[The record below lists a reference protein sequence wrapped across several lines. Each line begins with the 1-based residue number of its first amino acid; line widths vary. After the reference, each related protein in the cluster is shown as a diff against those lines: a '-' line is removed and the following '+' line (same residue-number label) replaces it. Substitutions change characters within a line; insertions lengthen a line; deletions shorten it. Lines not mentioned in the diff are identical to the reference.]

1 MAARAARA
9 CWAVSSGEQRLA
21 KSCQLSE
28 QKHQTGQQASNER
41 QQHKASQSERRAPP
55 GSPTDQLRHPQA
67 PMGAGASAE
76 TKITKSDAL
85 MAVHE
90 AFHGKGDGELS
101 IQEIVSAAP
110 APTPKT
116 APASS
121 QDWSAMLRAPPD
133 PSVAAR
139 YAAEHR
145 KAVDVPKRLQL
156 ALQDEGAMF
165 RLCTHFQRKE
175 DKNSDGGLTMD
186 EFTHLFN
193 QIDPDAPNEIIQ
205 EMFTLADTNQMGSV
219 DTWEVMP
226 IMHRMINHALHT
238 RITEEL
244 RKAVVEIYEADINVT
259 ASLPSN
265 NDGDL
270 AGSLSKFA

>member
-1 MAARAARA
+1 
-9 CWAVSSGEQRLA
+9 
-21 KSCQLSE
+21 
-28 QKHQTGQQASNER
+28 
-41 QQHKASQSERRAPP
+41 
-55 GSPTDQLRHPQA
+55 
-67 PMGAGASAE
+67 
-76 TKITKSDAL
+76 

-90 AFHGKGDGELS
+90 AFHGKGDGALS

>member
-1 MAARAARA
+1 
-9 CWAVSSGEQRLA
+9 
-21 KSCQLSE
+21 
-28 QKHQTGQQASNER
+28 
-41 QQHKASQSERRAPP
+41 
-55 GSPTDQLRHPQA
+55 
-67 PMGAGASAE
+67 
-76 TKITKSDAL
+76 
-85 MAVHE
+85 
-90 AFHGKGDGELS
+90 
-101 IQEIVSAAP
+101 
-110 APTPKT
+110 
-116 APASS
+116 
-121 QDWSAMLRAPPD
+121 MLRAPPD

>member
-1 MAARAARA
+1 
-9 CWAVSSGEQRLA
+9 
-21 KSCQLSE
+21 
-28 QKHQTGQQASNER
+28 
-41 QQHKASQSERRAPP
+41 
-55 GSPTDQLRHPQA
+55 
-67 PMGAGASAE
+67 MGAGASAE

-205 EMFTLADTNQMGSV
+205 EMHIGRHEPDGV
-219 DTWEVMP
+219 RRHVGG
-226 IMHRMINHALHT
+226 HAHHAPHDQPRPSYEDHG
-238 RITEEL
+238 RIT
-244 RKAVVEIYEADINVT
+244 AVVEIYEADINVT
-259 ASLPSN
+259 ARLLPSN

>member
-1 MAARAARA
+1 
-9 CWAVSSGEQRLA
+9 
-21 KSCQLSE
+21 
-28 QKHQTGQQASNER
+28 
-41 QQHKASQSERRAPP
+41 
-55 GSPTDQLRHPQA
+55 
-67 PMGAGASAE
+67 
-76 TKITKSDAL
+76 
-85 MAVHE
+85 
-90 AFHGKGDGELS
+90 
-101 IQEIVSAAP
+101 
-110 APTPKT
+110 
-116 APASS
+116 
-121 QDWSAMLRAPPD
+121 
-133 PSVAAR
+133 
-139 YAAEHR
+139 
-145 KAVDVPKRLQL
+145 
-156 ALQDEGAMF
+156 
-165 RLCTHFQRKE
+165 
-175 DKNSDGGLTMD
+175 MD

-193 QIDPDAPNEIIQ
+193 QIDPDAPNKIIQ

>member
-1 MAARAARA
+1 
-9 CWAVSSGEQRLA
+9 
-21 KSCQLSE
+21 
-28 QKHQTGQQASNER
+28 
-41 QQHKASQSERRAPP
+41 
-55 GSPTDQLRHPQA
+55 
-67 PMGAGASAE
+67 MGAGASAE
-76 TKITKSDAL
+76 TKIPTSDAL

>member
-1 MAARAARA
+1 
-9 CWAVSSGEQRLA
+9 
-21 KSCQLSE
+21 
-28 QKHQTGQQASNER
+28 
-41 QQHKASQSERRAPP
+41 
-55 GSPTDQLRHPQA
+55 
-67 PMGAGASAE
+67 
-76 TKITKSDAL
+76 

-101 IQEIVSAAP
+101 IQEIVFAAP